1 MHLAMFQCC
10 HNFIVFSELKR
21 ARAESQ
27 PDNQKQSRSQS
38 GQRAQPGSQGD
49 QGAPA
54 KRLKQNPD
62 TQQQIANSAPGKS
75 TLRSIDNLSPSPS
88 HQQSLLSTT
97 PQTQHF
103 NLSSNSIW
111 PQLSNAPCSY
121 LLARIG
127 RPWGATRW
135 GLRQTL
141 VERSLARRIVGKE
154 RLSVHLRQ
162 SLLCDMGE
170 ERELLTYQD
179 RTDDLQVG
187 GRIVLVKSQ
196 HWTICGIIFSKS
208 YIFSLYKTKHW
219 PV

>member
-1 MHLAMFQCC
+1 MHLTMFHCY
-10 HNFIVFSELKR
+10 HNVTVFSELKR

-38 GQRAQPGSQGD
+38 GQRVQQGSQGD

-54 KRLKQNPD
+54 KRLKQNPVI
-62 TQQQIANSAPGKS
+62 QQQIANSALGKS
-75 TLRSIDNLSPSPS
+75 THRSILNSSPSPS
-88 HQQSLLSTT
+88 LQQSLLSTT

-103 NLSSNSIW
+103 NLSSSSIW
-111 PQLSNAPCSY
+111 PQLSNAPFPY
-121 LLARIG
+121 LPARIG
-127 RPWGATRW
+127 RPEGGTRW

-162 SLLCDMGE
+162 SFLCDRGE

-179 RTDDLQVG
+179 ITDDLQVG
-187 GRIVLVKSQ
+187 RRIVLIRTTTLNNMWYYFLPKL
-196 HWTICGIIFSKS
+196 
-208 YIFSLYKTKHW
+208 YI
-219 PV
+219 

>member
-1 MHLAMFQCC
+1 MFHCR
-10 HNFIVFSELKR
+10 HNFIVFPELKR

-75 TLRSIDNLSPSPS
+75 TLRSTDNVSPRPS
-88 HQQSLLSTT
+88 HQQPLPPTP

-179 RTDDLQVG
+179 GTDDLQVG
-187 GRIVLVKSQ
+187 GRIGLVKSQ
-196 HWTICGIIFSKS
+196 H
-208 YIFSLYKTKHW
+208 
-219 PV
+219 